1 LQLKVS
7 PQSRKVAENNYENM
21 KIINIVP
28 GFGGTFYC
36 GNCLR
41 DSSFTRSLKK
51 TGHDAITLPLYLP
64 LSSVNNFTEDG
75 IPVFYGAVNIYLEQK
90 FKFLRRHKPQWLHD
104 FLNSKPILNY
114 ASKKSESTRATG
126 LEEMTISMLKG
137 AEGYQKEELDL
148 LIDFLKHHEKPDI
161 VHLSNALLMG
171 LAGKIREELKIPVV
185 CSLQDEDVWIDIMN
199 DEYREK
205 LWKLMCEKSKDI
217 DAFISVSQYF
227 ANKMQKNMCIP
238 DEKLHIVP
246 IGVDP
251 ESYKFANPVENPQ
264 TIGFLSRRNKS
275 NGFEILIDAFIELKQ
290 IPEFKDVLLKVT
302 GGKTSD
308 DDKFLKKQMRKLKQ
322 KGFENDIE
330 FIYDFRT
337 ESLSNFFNQLSV
349 LSVPVLKGEAFG
361 MYQLESLAS
370 GVPIVQP
377 ALAAF
382 PEIVKET
389 QGGAIY
395 EPNTPSALASKLAE
409 VLSNKAKLN
418 KFSINGRNAVVTKF
432 NTDITTKQMLKIYE
446 KVIANY
452 E

>member
-1 LQLKVS
+1 
-7 PQSRKVAENNYENM
+7 M

-41 DSSFTRSLKK
+41 DSAFTRSLKK

-64 LSSVNNFTEDG
+64 LSSVNNFSEDG

-90 FKFLRRHKPQWLHD
+90 FKFLRHMPQWLHN
-104 FLNSKPILNY
+104 FLNSPAILKY
-114 ASKKSESTRATG
+114 ASKKSESTRASG

-137 AEGYQKEELDL
+137 ADGYQKEELDH

-161 VHLSNALLMG
+161 IHLSNALLMG
-171 LAGKIREELKIPVV
+171 LAGKIREELKIPVI
-185 CSLQDEDVWIDIMN
+185 CSLQDEDVWIDAMN
-199 DEYREK
+199 DFYREK

-217 DAFISVSQYF
+217 DAFVAVSQFF
-227 ANKMQKNMCIP
+227 ADKMQKNMCIP

-251 ESYKFANPVENPQ
+251 DAYNFSSPVQNPKV
-264 TIGFLSRRNKS
+264 IGFLSRRNKS
-275 NGFEILIDAFIELKQ
+275 NGFEVLIDAFIKLKQ
-290 IPEFKDVLLKVT
+290 KTEFKDILLKVT

-308 DDKFLKKQMRKLKQ
+308 DDKFIKKQMKKLKQ
-322 KGFENDIE
+322 EGFENDIE
-330 FIYDFRT
+330 FIDDFRT
-337 ESLSNFFNQLSV
+337 ESLSNFFNQLTV

-361 MYQLESLAS
+361 MYQLESLAA

-389 QGGAIY
+389 QGGAVF
-395 EPNTPSALASKLAE
+395 ESNTPSALASKLAE
-409 VLSNKAKLN
+409 VLSNTEKL
-418 KFSINGRNAVVTKF
+418 KEFSINGRKSVVNKY
-432 NTDITTKQMLKIYE
+432 NTDVTTQQMLKIYE
-446 KVIANY
+446 KVIANKK
-452 E
+452 